1 MSQKIINDMG
11 EEIEVFTN
19 EELEA
24 QKESAIEDYKTN
36 NPDKTDE
43 LTKLQEDLQTKEEEL
58 SKFKNKDLNFTN
70 LRIAKE
76 KAESE
81 IDKLKT
87 SIDDKIGIAK
97 KEILEGVMKEHYN
110 DTIKNLVGDDKD
122 LLAKVELQYKRLAD
136 TASTKEEI
144 SKKINDAYILAT
156 GDVRSNVDMGA
167 FSSGGVGRI
176 KVDTKSPLSQEEKD
190 FTKKLAAAGGLKL
203 EDKDFISKK

>member
-1 MSQKIINDMG
+1 MAKRSKW
-11 EEIEVFTN
+11 
-19 EELEA
+19 
-24 QKESAIEDYKTN
+24 
-36 NPDKTDE
+36 
-43 LTKLQEDLQTKEEEL
+43 
-58 SKFKNKDLNFTN
+58 KFKINPSIISHWVSSRK
-70 LRIAKE
+70 RIAKE